1 MQAIP
6 FSKCALAGV
15 AALFLAGCNLET
27 GGAGGGFQRDYNSA
41 REALEAGKYDKASRL
56 YARLM
61 DQAGPLQPRIQLEYA
76 HSELRA
82 GNSAKAAQLA
92 ANLAQSQKGQDRA
105 AALSVLG
112 TAQHEQWLAHL
123 QKGETEAGTR
133 LLKAADATLS
143 EVLKSYPQMD
153 PLGSL
158 EGRRASIRAR
168 LKRL

>member
-6 FSKCALAGV
+6 FSKLALASV
-15 AALFLAGCNLET
+15 AALFLVGCEMDS
-27 GGAGGGFQRDYNSA
+27 GGNGGFQRQYNSA
-41 REALEAGKYDKASRL
+41 RLALEEGKYDKASRI

-61 DQAGPLQPRIQLEYA
+61 DQAGPLRPRIQLEYA

-82 GNSAKAAQLA
+82 GNWANAAQLA
-92 ANLAQSQKGQDRA
+92 ANLAQSQKDQDRA

-112 TAQHEQWLAHL
+112 TAQHEQGLAHL
-123 QKGETEAGTR
+123 QNGENDAGKQM
-133 LLKAADATLS
+133 LQAADATLS
-143 EVLKSYPQMD
+143 DVLKSHPQMD

-158 EGRRASIRAR
+158 EGRRAAIRAR